1 MMRIQSLGLLL
12 FVAGLLTLSGCYY
25 ERSGATGWAYNY
37 TDNGGFERP
46 SYFEQ
51 ETGPGL
57 IFVEGGTFTM
67 GSVEDDLTYGWD
79 NIPRRTTVSS
89 FYMDETEVTNHFWCE
104 YLNWLQRV
112 YGSSYPEIVERA
124 LPDTA
129 SWRDKLAY
137 NEPLVNYYL
146 RHPAYRDYPVV
157 GVNWLQATAF
167 CKWRSDRVNEGILIR
182 EGLLAHNPE
191 AQIDEEHFTTA
202 SYLNGQYAGERV
214 REGLP
219 SYSPNSEYRDL
230 RIEDGVLLPEYRL
243 PTEAEWEY
251 AALGLIGN
259 SLGELVAQRKT
270 YPWNGHFVRNGDS
283 RSGGYGTINAN
294 FVKGRGDY
302 MGVAGALNDMGDV
315 TVNVYSYAPNDYG
328 LFNMAG
334 NVNEWVMD
342 VYRPLSIQDNNEFRP
357 FRGNV
362 YKTKVLDA
370 EGNPVDKYDYVV
382 YNIGGV
388 KDFLDEYQSAGND
401 VQNLTPEDTELIG
414 NLGTKISEA
423 ETREKEQRFEEA
435 QTLMQDAMDMIV
447 DSDALAAADLRK
459 GFSNNIDAVPGDMQ
473 IRDESLEENLGRT
486 NYRVADNIDYI
497 DGDKQTSLDYASE
510 SVSKNRR
517 TYNYGSSTLI
527 SNRSRV
533 YKGGGWDDRAYYL
546 VPGTRRF
553 LDERQS
559 SASIGFRCAMDRV
572 GSPVPF
578 SGQ

>member
-1 MMRIQSLGLLL
+1 M
-12 FVAGLLTLSGCYY
+12 
-25 ERSGATGWAYNY
+25 
-37 TDNGGFERP
+37 
-46 SYFEQ
+46 
-51 ETGPGL
+51 
-57 IFVEGGTFTM
+57 
-67 GSVEDDLTYGWD
+67 
-79 NIPRRTTVSS
+79 
-89 FYMDETEVTNHFWCE
+89 
-104 YLNWLQRV
+104 
-112 YGSSYPEIVERA
+112 
-124 LPDTA
+124 
-129 SWRDKLAY
+129 
-137 NEPLVNYYL
+137 
-146 RHPAYRDYPVV
+146 
-157 GVNWLQATAF
+157 
-167 CKWRSDRVNEGILIR
+167 
-182 EGLLAHNPE
+182 
-191 AQIDEEHFTTA
+191 
-202 SYLNGQYAGERV
+202 
-214 REGLP
+214 
-219 SYSPNSEYRDL
+219 
-230 RIEDGVLLPEYRL
+230 
-243 PTEAEWEY
+243 
-251 AALGLIGN
+251 IGN

-283 RSGGYGTINAN
+283 RSGGYGAINAN

-414 NLGTKISEA
+414 NLRTKISEA
-423 ETREKEQRFEEA
+423 ETREKEPRFEEA